1 MKEEVVVLRL
11 LNWLLMNSPTPI
23 TWPSNYVDH
32 CKNRFE
38 DDAEG

>member
-1 MKEEVVVLRL
+1 MFVALRL
-11 LNWLLMNSPTPI
+11 LRWLLMNSAARI
-23 TWPSNYVDH
+23 TWPSSYVDH

>member
-1 MKEEVVVLRL
+1 MFVVLRPL
-11 LNWLLMNSPTPI
+11 SWLLMNFVALI
-23 TWPSNYVDH
+23 TWPSSYVDH